1 MNEQQQAETEQVP
14 AAKLTGEQLRQHVE
28 QLRAEFEDGAERDWT
43 EGIAEIAT
51 DAIASGTAKVCGG
64 DRDGIPK
71 CTPAIL
77 AACDWRESPGCPRRI
92 VAWEQEQSAT
102 RLRARLES
110 AKIPVGLLTVVL
122 APTETESVR
131 IVREWLASKL
141 TTLVISGG
149 VGIGKSTAAAIAIGL
164 TAGSALYLHATG
176 FDSIKLL
183 DGPDGERIYQ
193 TQLLVLDDAG
203 LEHASASGWAA
214 NKIQGLLCA
223 RHDGGLRTI
232 VTCNLSGDRFFESYG
247 ERVKDRIAG
256 SGQFVRAKG
265 QSLRVRKP

>member
-1 MNEQQQAETEQVP
+1 MTAEQTEPEEVVTP
-14 AAKLTGEQLRQHVE
+14 KLTGEQLRQHVE
-28 QLRAEFEDGAERDWT
+28 RLRAEADREADYAWAN
-43 EGIAEIAT
+43 GIAEVAA
-51 DAIASGTAKVCGG
+51 DAIASGAAKACGG

-71 CTPAIL
+71 CTDAVQ
-77 AACDWRESPGCPRRI
+77 AACNWRESPGCPRRI

-110 AKIPVGLLTVVL
+110 ARIPVGLLKAVL

-131 IVREWLASKL
+131 LVREWLASGL
-141 TTLVISGG
+141 TTLVLSGG

-164 TAGSALYLHATG
+164 TAGSALYLHATA
-176 FDSIKLL
+176 FDSVKLL
-183 DGPDGERIYQ
+183 DSPDALRIHE

-232 VTCNLSGDRFFESYG
+232 VTCNLSGDRFFEAYG
-247 ERVKDRIAG
+247 ERVKDRVAG
-256 SGQFVRAKG
+256 SGKFVRAKG
-265 QSLRVRKP
+265 TSLRVRK